1 MPCLR
6 LVFAS
11 VTRAPVTHS
20 LRTFSFSLKRC
31 LPEGPG
37 VCCVSEKLRDISA
50 SRLSGAEM
58 SIYRNGT
65 NDLQRCLDP
74 AGASLAPG
82 GRCGRDERVVPAQK
96 PHCSSQSRWPKR
108 HRCPPKAKG
117 GMKQSCC
124 KKESVCKHG
133 HEQNSEEQSFDEAFL
148 MLKVISGPYFNQHQ
162 SIERGAWGT
171 GIGVPFL
178 IGPLN
183 SSPAPHIPSSSFP
196 KPSSELQG
204 FLRPTLEKYSP
215 FEKALDELFGGEEGS
230 CFHTPM

>member
-1 MPCLR
+1 
-6 LVFAS
+6 
-11 VTRAPVTHS
+11 
-20 LRTFSFSLKRC
+20 
-31 LPEGPG
+31 
-37 VCCVSEKLRDISA
+37 
-50 SRLSGAEM
+50 
-58 SIYRNGT
+58 
-65 NDLQRCLDP
+65 
-74 AGASLAPG
+74 
-82 GRCGRDERVVPAQK
+82 
-96 PHCSSQSRWPKR
+96 
-108 HRCPPKAKG
+108 
-117 GMKQSCC
+117 MKQSCC